1 MTMRFLADENFNGK
15 LFKGLLNA
23 MPSLDIVRIQ
33 DTDMAEAPDPQLLEW
48 AAQQNRI
55 VLTHDLQT
63 LAGYAYDRVRA
74 GLPMPGVI
82 EVRITQSIGATIDD
96 LVLLIG
102 ASIAEEFDNQVR
114 YVPLP

>member
-1 MTMRFLADENFNGK
+1 
-15 LFKGLLNA
+15 